1 MVYKNVTPIY
11 ARMNIIIKNQVFT
24 LLESALEIQSLSIHM
39 YYLNQ
44 FSSSSSSDD
53 TIHHILQLLHLEN
66 WVVLPRH
73 QALHLEVKHF
83 NFFVTRFLCK
93 TKMTKNLLKVC
104 VSNPTFAC
112 VEVLVSLNNGAT
124 KSFPCTFWASCKKKF
139 RCPRGQKKKKKE
151 EVVCGSCCSQAIL
164 CGDFYL
170 FIIYLFWLLLFWFVS
185 LVDAGNALP
194 SHVS

>member
-73 QALHLEVKHF
+73 QALHLQF
-83 NFFVTRFLCK
+83 FFVTRFLCK

-112 VEVLVSLNNGAT
+112 VEVLVTLNNGAT

-139 RCPRGQKKKKKE
+139 RCPRGQKKRKKRRLFVAL
-151 EVVCGSCCSQAIL
+151 VVL
-164 CGDFYL
+164 KPFYVGI
-170 FIIYLFWLLLFWFVS
+170 FF
-185 LVDAGNALP
+185 
-194 SHVS
+194 